1 MTKCKQKGVMGE
13 MFIFI
18 LFELLSNYEQNE
30 SCARL
35 KSKICQKYD
44 YFTNFLYYLC
54 AQNLE

>member
-1 MTKCKQKGVMGE
+1 MGE

-18 LFELLSNYEQNE
+18 LFEILPNYEQNE

-35 KSKICQKYD
+35 KSKICKNYD
-44 YFTNFLYYLC
+44 YFANFLYYLC